1 MSARPWVS
9 AAAPTSSVRARCSPP
24 DLRIRFLPTR
34 RFVRC
39 TWARISNCR
48 LGSERTMLKPSLQ
61 LRIGQQLTMTP
72 QLQQAIRLLQLP
84 SLDLQAH
91 VRETLETNVM
101 LEAEDELALD
111 AVPDLVPER
120 EEAVPVDEKYA
131 ELDGNTTPVEQRE
144 EPEVEIADEAWG
156 EQTSGPADT
165 SWSGDDD
172 RSGDFSD
179 QHGQT
184 LQEQLIE
191 QLELANLS
199 AVDIAIARVITDAI
213 SDDGYL
219 KDALEDIRAS
229 LLPEI
234 DATAAEVERVLGIVQ
249 SLEPAGVAA
258 RTLSECIALQLRQL
272 DPATPARDI
281 AIRVALE
288 HLDLVAAQQ
297 LALLRRPLR
306 CNEGDLEMAL
316 ALVRSCHPRPGA
328 AVNPAKAEYVIPDVF
343 VRRTD
348 HGWVVEINQ
357 ATVPKVRVNQSYANL
372 ISRGPDHAML
382 RTQLQE
388 ARWLMRSLEIRNETL
403 VKVAR
408 CIVQRQTS
416 FFELG
421 EEAMEPLILKDV
433 AEAVE
438 MHESTISRVTTAKYM
453 HTPRGVF
460 EFRYFFSSHVE
471 AADGTE
477 MSSTAIRAKIR
488 KLISQENQENPWS
501 DSKLAE
507 ILSQEG
513 IPVARRTVAKYREGM
528 QIAPSN
534 ERKRAAARAS

>member
-1 MSARPWVS
+1 M
-9 AAAPTSSVRARCSPP
+9 
-24 DLRIRFLPTR
+24 
-34 RFVRC
+34 
-39 TWARISNCR
+39 
-48 LGSERTMLKPSLQ
+48 MKPSLQ

-84 SLDLQAH
+84 ALDLQAH

-101 LEAEDELALD
+101 LEAEEDLGEGV
-111 AVPDLVPER
+111 AVEAARESEEASAPR
-120 EEAVPVDEKYA
+120 EEYS
-131 ELDGNTTPVEQRE
+131 ELDGHSTAAADQRE

-156 EQTSGPADT
+156 EQTTGPADT
-165 SWSGDDD
+165 AWSGDDD

-179 QHGQT
+179 RHVET

-191 QLELANLS
+191 QLELAHLS
-199 AVDIAIARVITDAI
+199 AIDLAIARVIADAI

-219 KDALEDIRAS
+219 LDDLANIRAS

-234 DATAAEVERVLGIVQ
+234 DVPLSEVERVLSIVQ
-249 SLEPAGVAA
+249 SLEPAGVGA
-258 RTLSECIALQLRQL
+258 RNLSECIALQLQQL
-272 DPATPARDI
+272 DPSSPARDI

-288 HLDLVAAQQ
+288 HLDLVAGQQ
-297 LALLRRPLR
+297 LALLRRQLR
-306 CNEGDLEMAL
+306 CSEAELEMAL
-316 ALVRSCHPRPGA
+316 ALVRSCHPRPGS
-328 AVNPAKAEYVIPDVF
+328 AVSSGQAEYVIPDVF
-343 VRRTD
+343 VRRTE
-348 HGWVVEINQ
+348 HGWTVEVNQ
-357 ATVPKVRVNQSYANL
+357 ATVPRVRVNQTYANL
-372 ISRGPDHAML
+372 VSRSPDHAML

-388 ARWLMRSLEIRNETL
+388 ARWLMRSLEIRSETL

-408 CIVQRQTS
+408 CIVQRQAS
-416 FFELG
+416 FFERG

-438 MHESTISRVTTAKYM
+438 MHESTISRVTTSKYM

-460 EFRYFFSSHVE
+460 EFRYFFSSHVA

-488 KLISQENQENPWS
+488 KLITHENSENPLS
-501 DSKLAE
+501 DAKLAE
-507 ILSQEG
+507 ILSSEG

>member
-1 MSARPWVS
+1 M
-9 AAAPTSSVRARCSPP
+9 
-24 DLRIRFLPTR
+24 
-34 RFVRC
+34 
-39 TWARISNCR
+39 
-48 LGSERTMLKPSLQ
+48 MKPSLQ

-84 SLDLQAH
+84 AVDLQAH
-91 VRETLETNVM
+91 VRETLESNVM
-101 LEAEDELALD
+101 LEAEDELGELGAPESLTGAE
-111 AVPDLVPER
+111 AVPD
-120 EEAVPVDEKYA
+120 EAVPREEYA
-131 ELDGNTTPVEQRE
+131 ELDGNSATTDQRE
-144 EPEVEIADEAWG
+144 QPEVEIADEAWG
-156 EQTSGPADT
+156 EQTAGPVDA

-172 RSGDFSD
+172 RGADFAD
-179 QHGQT
+179 QHEQT

-191 QLELANLS
+191 QLELAHLS
-199 AVDIAIARVITDAI
+199 PIDLAIARVIADGI

-219 KDALEDIRAS
+219 QDDLETVRTS

-234 DATAAEVERVLGIVQ
+234 DVPLSTVERVLGIVQ
-249 SLEPAGVAA
+249 ALEPAGVGA
-258 RTLSECIALQLRQL
+258 RNLGECLALQLRQL

-297 LALLRRPLR
+297 LPLLRRQLR
-306 CNEGDLEMAL
+306 CSENELEMAL
-316 ALVRSCHPRPGA
+316 ALVRSCHPRPGS
-328 AVNPAKAEYVIPDVF
+328 AVSSERAEYVIPDVF
-343 VRRTD
+343 VRRTE
-348 HGWVVEINQ
+348 HGWIVEVNQ
-357 ATVPKVRVNQSYANL
+357 ATVPRVRVNQNYANL
-372 ISRGPDHAML
+372 VSRSPDHAML

-388 ARWLMRSLEIRNETL
+388 ARWLMRSLEIRSETL

-408 CIVQRQTS
+408 CIVQRQTR
-416 FFELG
+416 FFEHG

-433 AEAVE
+433 AETVE

-460 EFRYFFSSHVE
+460 EFRYFFSSHVA

-488 KLISQENQENPWS
+488 KLIGQENSDNPLS

-507 ILSQEG
+507 VLSSEG

>member
-9 AAAPTSSVRARCSPP
+9 AAAPTSSARAWCSLPV
-24 DLRIRFLPTR
+24 LRIRFLPTP

-48 LGSERTMLKPSLQ
+48 LGFERTMLKPSLQ

-101 LEAEDELALD
+101 LEAEEELAD
-111 AVPDLVPER
+111 AVGEPVRERDEPPR
-120 EEAVPVDEKYA
+120 EEKYT
-131 ELDGNTTPVEQRE
+131 ELDGNNTPSEQRE

-156 EQTSGPADT
+156 EQTSGPSDT

-172 RSGDFSD
+172 RSSDFSD

-191 QLELANLS
+191 QLELAKLS
-199 AVDIAIARVITDAI
+199 AIDMAIARVITDAI
-213 SDDGYL
+213 TDDGYL
-219 KDALEDIRAS
+219 KDDLEDIRLS

-234 DATAAEVERVLGIVQ
+234 DATAQDVERVLAAVQ
-249 SLEPAGVAA
+249 SLEPAGVGA
-258 RTLSECIALQLRQL
+258 RSLGECIALQLRQL
-272 DPATPARDI
+272 HSETPARDI

-288 HLDLVAAQQ
+288 HLDLVAGQQ
-297 LALLRRPLR
+297 LVLLRRQLR
-306 CNEGDLEMAL
+306 CSESDLEMAL

-328 AVNPAKAEYVIPDVF
+328 AVNPAQAEYVIPDVF
-343 VRRTD
+343 VRRTE
-348 HGWVVEINQ
+348 HGWIVEINQ
-357 ATVPKVRVNQSYANL
+357 ATVPRVRVNNTYANL
-372 ISRGPDHAML
+372 ISRSPDHAML

-403 VKVAR
+403 IKVAR

-477 MSSTAIRAKIR
+477 MSSTAIRAKIK

>member
-1 MSARPWVS
+1 MSGKPWVS
-9 AAAPTSSVRARCSPP
+9 AAGRTSSVRGPCSPP

-111 AVPDLVPER
+111 APSDTVRER
-120 EEAVPVDEKYA
+120 EERPVDEKYA
-131 ELDGNTTPVEQRE
+131 ELDGNTTPADQRE

-156 EQTSGPADT
+156 EQTSGPSDT
-165 SWSGDDD
+165 PWSGDDD
-172 RSGDFSD
+172 RSSDFSD

-191 QLELANLS
+191 QLELAKLS
-199 AVDIAIARVITDAI
+199 AVDMAIARVITDAI
-213 SDDGYL
+213 TDDGYL
-219 KDALEDIRAS
+219 KDELEDIRLS

-234 DATAAEVERVLGIVQ
+234 EATAADVERVLGAVQ
-249 SLEPAGVAA
+249 SLEPAGVGA
-258 RTLSECIALQLRQL
+258 RNLGECIALQLRQL
-272 DPATPARDI
+272 HPDTPARDI
-281 AIRVALE
+281 AIRVALT
-288 HLDLVAAQQ
+288 HLDLVAGQQ
-297 LALLRRPLR
+297 LVLLRRQLR
-306 CNEGDLEMAL
+306 CSESDLEMAL

-328 AVNPAKAEYVIPDVF
+328 AVNPAQAEYVIPDVF

-348 HGWVVEINQ
+348 HGWTVEINQ
-357 ATVPKVRVNQSYANL
+357 ATVPRVRVNQSYANL
-372 ISRGPDHAML
+372 ISRAPDHAML

-403 VKVAR
+403 IKVAR

-460 EFRYFFSSHVE
+460 EFRYFFSSHVA

-488 KLISQENQENPWS
+488 KLISHENAENPLS
-501 DSKLAE
+501 DAKLAE
-507 ILSQEG
+507 ILSSEG

-534 ERKRAAARAS
+534 ERKRAATRAS

>member
-1 MSARPWVS
+1 
-9 AAAPTSSVRARCSPP
+9 
-24 DLRIRFLPTR
+24 
-34 RFVRC
+34 
-39 TWARISNCR
+39 
-48 LGSERTMLKPSLQ
+48 
-61 LRIGQQLTMTP
+61 MTP

-84 SLDLQAH
+84 SLDLLAH

-101 LEAEDELALD
+101 LEAEDELGVESAQEPARD
-111 AVPDLVPER
+111 R
-120 EEAVPVDEKYA
+120 EELPAEERFV
-131 ELDGNTTPVEQRE
+131 ELDGNAPAAQRD

-156 EQTSGPADT
+156 EQTTGPSDT
-165 SWSGDDD
+165 PWPGDDD
-172 RSGDFSD
+172 RNGDFSD

-184 LQEQLIE
+184 LQEQINE
-191 QLELANLS
+191 QLELAKLS
-199 AVDIAIARVITDAI
+199 ATDMAIARVMADAI
-213 SDDGYL
+213 TDDGYL
-219 KDALEDIRAS
+219 EDDLEAIRAS

-234 DATAAEVERVLGIVQ
+234 EASQEDMERVLAAVQ
-249 SLEPAGVAA
+249 SLEPAGVGA
-258 RTLSECIALQLRQL
+258 RNLGECIALQLRQL
-272 DPATPARDI
+272 DPATPARDFAVRI
-281 AIRVALE
+281 ALE
-288 HLDLVAAQQ
+288 HLDLVAGQQ
-297 LALLRRPLR
+297 LVLLRRQLR
-306 CNEGDLEMAL
+306 CSESDLEMAL

-328 AVNPAKAEYVIPDVF
+328 AVNSGHAEYVIPDVF
-343 VRRTD
+343 VRRTE
-348 HGWVVEINQ
+348 HGWIVEINQ
-357 ATVPKVRVNQSYANL
+357 STLPRIRVNQGYANL
-372 ISRGPDHAML
+372 VSRSPGHAML

-408 CIVQRQTS
+408 CIVQRQAG
-416 FFELG
+416 FFEHG

-460 EFRYFFSSHVE
+460 EFRYFFSSHVA

-488 KLISQENQENPWS
+488 KLLALESPDNPLS

-507 ILSQEG
+507 ILSREG

-534 ERKRAAARAS
+534 ERKRAAARVS

>member
-1 MSARPWVS
+1 
-9 AAAPTSSVRARCSPP
+9 
-24 DLRIRFLPTR
+24 
-34 RFVRC
+34 
-39 TWARISNCR
+39 
-48 LGSERTMLKPSLQ
+48 MLKPSLQ

-111 AVPDLVPER
+111 ALPEGVRER
-120 EEAVPVDEKYA
+120 EDVPGPAEEKFTAEEKYA
-131 ELDGNTTPVEQRE
+131 ELDGNTAAAEQTGQ
-144 EPEVEIADEAWG
+144 PEVEIVEDTWG
-156 EQTSGPADT
+156 EQAVGPSD
-165 SWSGDDD
+165 SPWSGDDD
-172 RSGDFSD
+172 RSTDFSD

-191 QLELANLS
+191 QLELARLS
-199 AVDIAIARVITDAI
+199 AIDLAIARVITDAI
-213 SDDGYL
+213 TDDGYL
-219 KDALEDIRAS
+219 KDDLEEIRQSLRPEIEASLED
-229 LLPEI
+229 
-234 DATAAEVERVLGIVQ
+234 VERVLAAVQ
-249 SLEPAGVAA
+249 SLEPAGVGA
-258 RTLSECIALQLRQL
+258 RSLGECIALQLRQL
-272 DPATPARDI
+272 HSDTPARDI

-288 HLDLVAAQQ
+288 HLDLVANQQ
-297 LALLRRPLR
+297 LVLLRRQLR
-306 CNEGDLEMAL
+306 CSEGDLEMAL

-328 AVNPAKAEYVIPDVF
+328 AVNPTQAEYVIPDVF

-357 ATVPKVRVNQSYANL
+357 ATVPRVRVNQSYANL
-372 ISRGPDHAML
+372 ISRAPDHAML

-403 VKVAR
+403 IKVAR
-408 CIVQRQTS
+408 CIVQRQID
-416 FFELG
+416 FFDQG
-421 EEAMEPLILKDV
+421 EEAMVPLILKDV

-477 MSSTAIRAKIR
+477 MSSTAIRAKIK
-488 KLISQENQENPWS
+488 KLISQENPENPWS

-507 ILSQEG
+507 ILSGEG